1 MSPNAPAAATE
12 TPQARLRNGVL
23 TALIAFGI
31 WGFLPIYFKI
41 LQAVPA
47 LEILAHRILWSIPFG
62 ALIIATRSQWPEVRQ
77 VFRNPRTFGLLA
89 LSAFFIAVN
98 WLVYVWAVQHSAIFQ
113 ASLGY
118 YINPLMY
125 VVIGVWF
132 FAEQLRPLQI
142 AAVVLA
148 ALGVAVLTVSGG
160 QFPWIAVTL
169 AISFTIYG
177 VVRKQTDVG
186 GMPGLFTETLI
197 LCPFALT
204 YLAFMINTG
213 TAIFMSG
220 SLAGDA
226 LLALAGPLT
235 VIPLL
240 CFALAARRL
249 NLSTIGIMQFIA
261 PTLQFLVG
269 VAYGEPLTTAHIIC
283 FGCIWT
289 AVAVFSWDAW
299 RRSRPQLALPGTG

>member
-1 MSPNAPAAATE
+1 MTQSPAIPEAE
-12 TPQARLRNGVL
+12 SPQTRTRNGIIA
-23 TALIAFGI
+23 ALCAFGA

-47 LEILAHRILWSIPFG
+47 TEVLAHRIVWSVPFG
-62 ALIIATRSQWPEVRQ
+62 ALIIAARHQWPDVKRVLQ
-77 VFRNPRTFGLLA
+77 HGRTFGYLS
-89 LSAFFIAVN
+89 LSALFIALN
-98 WLVYVWAVQHSAIFQ
+98 WLVYVWAVQNEQIFQ

-125 VVIGVWF
+125 VIIGVLF
-132 FAEQLRPLQI
+132 FKENLRSLQV
-142 AAVVLA
+142 AAVALA
-148 ALGVAVLTVSGG
+148 AIGVGVLTVSGG
-160 QFPWIAVTL
+160 QFPWIAITL

-177 VVRKQTDVG
+177 VIRKQTDVG
-186 GMPGLFTETLI
+186 GMPGLFTETL
-197 LCPFALT
+197 LLTPFAVIYLVYLMQSGAAAFGADT
-204 YLAFMINTG
+204 LAFDGILML
-213 TAIFMSG
+213 SG
-220 SLAGDA
+220 
-226 LLALAGPLT
+226 PFT
-235 VIPLL
+235 VLPLL

-269 VAYGEPLTTAHIIC
+269 VAYGEALTIAHIIC

-299 RRSRPQLALPGTG
+299 RSSRIRAPMVAKA